1 MPYAML
7 ANAIPSAK
15 MGFYMGVFN
24 FFIVLPQI
32 LAALAL
38 GPAVKALLGD
48 SPMNAVLAGGVSMLI
63 AALSVGLVSREV
75 DSHGKAPN
83 SGT

>member
-7 ANAIPSAK
+7 ANVIASSR

-32 LAALAL
+32 LAALVL
-38 GPAVKALLGD
+38 GKVVDWLLGGD
-48 SPMNAVLAGGVSMLI
+48 AMTAVLTAAAAMALAVLAMVWVKED
-63 AALSVGLVSREV
+63 AET
-75 DSHGKAPN
+75 GKEA
-83 SGT
+83 TI